1 MLLHLLL
8 EHSFG
13 IISVHF
19 SLELVIVLSGIMTLN
34 QLAFFIVELLT
45 TVSLHLCWVLIIVL
59 LLAFMLLQLEL
70 LLLLIILLIL
80 RIILF
85 LIACGLLHHLLVHLL
100 LLHECFFVG
109 LLVLHLVL
117 VVVGRCVLLV
127 LLCGLH
133 LVLLLAFVGH
143 LLELGLVFFS
153 VHNSS

>member
-80 RIILF
+80 LILF
-85 LIACGLLHHLLVHLL
+85 LPACGLLHHLLVHLL